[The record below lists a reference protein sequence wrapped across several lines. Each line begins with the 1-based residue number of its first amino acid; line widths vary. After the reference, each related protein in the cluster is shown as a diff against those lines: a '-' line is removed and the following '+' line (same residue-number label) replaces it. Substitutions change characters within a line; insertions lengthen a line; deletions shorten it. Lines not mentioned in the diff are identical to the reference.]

1 VRLWNHAA
9 FIENG
14 RAGAIKTA
22 PGSNTTSIKNST
34 YQKIATAIVA
44 IGRRLINYRG
54 KTRTLTTTPRC
65 LRSLDHFWRE
75 VFADVICGAA
85 VPIAKNVTTCAAT
98 FRRLAVPGA
107 GNRRGGQLRFASPSH
122 HCLICRVHRPK
133 E

>member
-1 VRLWNHAA
+1 MWNHAA
-9 FIENG
+9 SIENV

-44 IGRRLINYRG
+44 ISRRLINYRG

-65 LRSLDHFWRE
+65 LRSLDHFWRD

-85 VPIAKNVTTCAAT
+85 MPIAKNLTTCAAT
-98 FRRLAVPGA
+98 TGDSLCPAREIAGGA
-107 GNRRGGQLRFASPSH
+107 SYVSFLRA
-122 HCLICRVHRPK
+122 IIV
-133 E
+133 